1 VQSRK
6 DGGGG
11 NDDDDDDDDNVATML
26 VTASFSVFHPNSI
39 NTQFTY
45 LSSQII

>member
-1 VQSRK
+1 
-6 DGGGG
+6 
-11 NDDDDDDDDNVATML
+11 ML

-45 LSSQII
+45 LSSQIIWFFESCVSTVKLTWIVYLFSIWG